1 MVLHSPLP
9 AGANA
14 AVMGTGI
21 VSVGLSLTGF
31 ETLSRVLLGLAL
43 AGWLTLA
50 PLLVLRLTGRAQGS
64 PEELA
69 DAAATAVLGV
79 RFFLLGRHGLALG
92 ALGLAVLV
100 WLRLA
105 PRVLR
110 RLWRQRL
117 AGTAFMLVVA
127 TEGLAVLAAE
137 LAPREHA
144 TWLELAAVVL
154 LLAGVLAYALVLAN
168 FQPREL
174 LEARGDHWIAGG
186 TLAIAA
192 LACAS
197 AAAADR
203 SLRLPAPTH
212 HALALGAL
220 VLWIGAAA
228 WLPVLLVA
236 EAVAR
241 RVDYDA
247 NRWSTVF
254 PVGMYAVS
262 TLAVGDVEDWR
273 WPTRFVHVWIWVAVA
288 VWTLVAAGTARR
300 VSGL

>member
-1 MVLHSPLP
+1 MFLQHSLP

-31 ETLSRVLLGLAL
+31 ETLSRILLGLAV

-69 DAAATAVLGV
+69 DVAATAVLGA
-79 RFFLLGRHGLALG
+79 RLFLLGRHGLALG
-92 ALGLAVLV
+92 ALGLATVV
-100 WLRLA
+100 WLRLT

-110 RLWRQRL
+110 RLGRQRL
-117 AGTAFMLVVA
+117 AGSAFMLVVA
-127 TEGLAVLAAE
+127 TEALAVLAAE

-154 LLAGVLAYALVLAN
+154 LLAGVLVYALVLAH
-168 FQPREL
+168 FRPREL

-186 TLAIAA
+186 ALAIAA
-192 LACAS
+192 LACAD

-203 SLRLPAPTH
+203 GLQLPAGLH
-212 HALALGAL
+212 HALVVGAL

-228 WLPVLLVA
+228 WLPVLIAA
-236 EAVAR
+236 EVVAR

-262 TLAVGDVEDWR
+262 SLVVGDVEGWR
-273 WPTRFVHVWIWVAVA
+273 WPARFVHVWIWVAVA
-288 VWTLVAAGTARR
+288 VWALVAAGTARR
-300 VSGL
+300 AARL